1 MNNKGKAKSYRDLLV
16 WQKGI
21 ELVKE
26 VYLLTGQFPSEE
38 KSGLTSQMRRAAV
51 SVPSNISEGQA
62 RRSSAEFNRFISI
75 SQGSLAELET
85 RLIISTELNFCD
97 VQQTNVI
104 LKKTYELQKMLNYLQ
119 IKLATCN

>member
-1 MNNKGKAKSYRDLLV
+1 MNTHKDLDVWNRGIDLVEMIYKSTR
-16 WQKGI
+16 K
-21 ELVKE
+21 
-26 VYLLTGQFPSEE
+26 FPSEE

-85 RLIISTELNFCD
+85 RLIISTKLNFCD

-119 IKLATCN
+119 IKLAACN